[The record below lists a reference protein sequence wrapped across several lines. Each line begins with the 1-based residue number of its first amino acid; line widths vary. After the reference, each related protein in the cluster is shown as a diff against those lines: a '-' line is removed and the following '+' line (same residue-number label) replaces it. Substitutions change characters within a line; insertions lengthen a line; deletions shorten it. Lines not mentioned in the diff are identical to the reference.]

1 MNVWRLLAMVAA
13 GLCVG
18 LVALLFLHHA
28 VKLQTAVW
36 AVVLSGGV
44 TLVVRR
50 IWSDLPGFVTSWLD
64 VGVLV
69 VGVLVIT
76 ATTGFTNGL
85 PFAVLRWPRA
95 VALWS
100 AAGLLSTAIA
110 GLAYTHRRLEIEVRA
125 NAERLAEARRRAL
138 ESRLTALSAQINPHF
153 LFNTLNTL
161 AEVVH
166 EDEDEAEDLVADL
179 AAMMR
184 YALDSSATRVPLE
197 KEFDMVRRLLRI
209 EKARLQERLSY
220 TLDLAPDVGDARVPG
235 LLVQPIVENAVQHG
249 VARRAEGGR
258 VTVRA
263 TRVDHEEGP
272 RLRIVVEDDG
282 PGLPEPVLQ
291 TLYEPVDSDVHPG
304 GLRNV
309 VERIRLAWPDT
320 EASMVLDDGDG
331 AGEGTRFV
339 FDLPLAGPPDP
350 QKPAFQEPS

>member
-1 MNVWRLLAMVAA
+1 VNVWRLLAMVAA
-13 GLCVG
+13 GLFVG
-18 LVALLFLHHA
+18 LVALLFLHHTL
-28 VKLQTAVW
+28 KLQTALW

-44 TLVVRR
+44 TLLVRR
-50 IWSDLPGFVTSWLD
+50 IWWDLPGFVTSWLD

-69 VGVLVIT
+69 VGVLVIC
-76 ATTGFTNGL
+76 ATTGFTNGV

-95 VALWS
+95 VALLS

-110 GLAYTHRRLEIEVRA
+110 GLAYTHRRLEVEVREG
-125 NAERLAEARRRAL
+125 AERLAEARRRAL

-209 EKARLQERLSY
+209 ESARLQERLSW
-220 TLDLAPDVGDARVPG
+220 TLELDPSVKSARIPG
-235 LLVQPIVENAVQHG
+235 LLIQPIVENAVQHG
-249 VARRAEGGR
+249 VARHAVGGR
-258 VTVRA
+258 VSVRA
-263 TRVDHEEGP
+263 KRVDGEEGP
-272 RLRIVVEDDG
+272 RLHIVVEDDG
-282 PGLPEPVLQ
+282 PGLPDAVKE
-291 TLYEPVDSDVHPG
+291 TLYTQVDSDVHPG

-309 VERIRLAWPDT
+309 VERVRLAWPDRP
-320 EASMVLDDGDG
+320 ASVTLDAWDG
-331 AGEGTRFV
+331 GTRFIY
-339 FDLPLAGPPDP
+339 DLPLDGLEDAR
-350 QKPAFQEPS
+350 